1 MAKKSNDGI
10 DFNFAGMS
18 TKEAIDN
25 LQGVAG
31 LIFMLFATGSINE
44 KEAPQLAEMLGKFPI
59 AVNKAVIAMKTMDD
73 EMEIENKE
81 G

>member
-1 MAKKSNDGI
+1 MAKKSNGGI
-10 DFNFAGMS
+10 NFNFTGMS

-31 LIFMLFATGSINE
+31 LIYMLFATGSINE

-59 AVNKAVIAMKTMDD
+59 AVNKAVTAMKTMDD

-81 G
+81 D

>member
-10 DFNFAGMS
+10 DFSFTGMT

-31 LIFMLFATGSINE
+31 FILMLFATGSIKENE
-44 KEAPQLAEMLGKFPI
+44 NPQLAEMFGKFPI
-59 AVNKAVIAMKTMDD
+59 AVNKAVIAMKTMDN

-81 G
+81 E

>member
-10 DFNFAGMS
+10 DFSFTGIT

-25 LQGVAG
+25 LMGVSG
-31 LIFMLFATGSINE
+31 FIMMLIATGTINE
-44 KEAPQLAEMLGKFPI
+44 KENPQLAEMFGKFPI

-81 G
+81 D